1 MKPRLKP
8 FINIVRDDETTCCFM
23 ISERELFRCRGKSV
37 PLLLDQ
43 VLPLMDGERT
53 VEALAAK
60 LEGTLPAKAVQDL
73 VTLLVRNHVVMDAA
87 AEDVPVAGEPAA
99 SPSTFPGLM
108 TFLARFSD
116 KPGALWS
123 RLRRARVAVAGD
135 SPLVHEVTA
144 ALGSC
149 ALGAVDVVAPSELA
163 EARPGEV
170 PGTTT
175 LRRVGLD
182 RMGEVVPGAD
192 LVLGVQDGEFC
203 FGARLKDLN
212 RMCLEIGQSWLH
224 LRLTLEGEAWLGP
237 VYAPGSAC
245 FECMTCRLQSNLKSW
260 KENAQHERRIAE
272 GQLPGQRMD
281 FLPFRKQLAQ
291 AAAVETVKFLTG
303 IDGAR
308 LISHCLVLD
317 LLSQESSLHTV
328 LRYPRC
334 PACSKLQTG
343 RIYPWDEDDLK
354 LERMLIPRPRSS
366 SESSGPGNA
375 AS

>member
-73 VTLLVRNHVVMDAA
+73 VTLLVRNHVVMDAEEEA
-87 AEDVPVAGEPAA
+87 PAA
-99 SPSTFPGLM
+99 GAPGVSPAAYPGLM

-116 KPGALWS
+116 RPGALWS
-123 RLRRARVAVAGD
+123 RLRRARVAVVGD
-135 SPLVHEVTA
+135 SPLLTEVTA
-144 ALGSC
+144 ALASC
-149 ALGAVDVVAPSELA
+149 AIGAIDVVAPPELA
-163 EARPGEV
+163 GAGLAEV
-170 PGTTT
+170 AGATT

-192 LVLGVQDGEFC
+192 LVIGVQDGEFC
-203 FGARLKDLN
+203 FGARLKELN
-212 RMCLEIGQSWLH
+212 RMCLEVGQSWLH
-224 LRLTLEGEAWLGP
+224 LRLTLEGEAWIGP

-245 FECMTCRLQSNLKSW
+245 FECLTCRLQSNLKSW

-272 GQLPGQRMD
+272 GQLPEQRMD
-281 FLPFRKQLAQ
+281 FLPFRQQLAQ

-334 PACSKLQTG
+334 PACSRLQTG
-343 RIYPWDEDDLK
+343 RIYPWDEDELK
-354 LERMLIPRPRSS
+354 LERMLIPRPKSA
-366 SESSGPGNA
+366 GNA